1 MIRKA
6 QMKANGNKSVTMVEA
21 KTHLAD
27 WVRAAEQ
34 GTPVVITRHGKPVAA
49 LVTVQELER
58 LRALRAAGPS
68 AGLIGVAGG
77 WDDSEELVEILA
89 RHRRSPARA
98 TPELE

>member
-1 MIRKA
+1 
-6 QMKANGNKSVTMVEA
+6 MKATANASVTMVEA

-27 WVRAAEQ
+27 WVRAAE
-34 GTPVVITRHGKPVAA
+34 GGKPVVITRHGKPVAA
-49 LVTVQELER
+49 LVAVEELER

-68 AGLIGVAGG
+68 AGLISVAGG

-89 RHRRSPARA
+89 RHRRSPARE